1 MNTERRNPADSSVSS
16 ILQTCIQCG
25 RRLRKGRA
33 FRFRGDTLPNSPPI
47 PMQMHEVAKCIF
59 CAMRHASMLR
69 RSIIV
74 AALIG
79 TMQTLVNQGD
89 VLFDV
94 FLSGQLAV
102 PLLWKI
108 PLTYMIPF
116 GVATFGAMTISRR

>member
-1 MNTERRNPADSSVSS
+1 
-16 ILQTCIQCG
+16 
-25 RRLRKGRA
+25 
-33 FRFRGDTLPNSPPI
+33 
-47 PMQMHEVAKCIF
+47 
-59 CAMRHASMLR
+59 MLR